1 MSPVSAAER
10 RKHCKTFSIGKRL
23 AESPSA
29 SSAPKKTSQFRPSIC
44 GAKSYRTTKR
54 RPISSCPSRSYRLAE
69 NSPARRS
76 KSFNS

>member
-10 RKHCKTFSIGKRL
+10 RKHWQNVLDRQAASGKPI
-23 AESPSA
+23 SV
-29 SSAPKKTSQFRPSIC
+29 SAPKKTSQFRPSIC

-54 RPISSCPSRSYRLAE
+54 RPISSCPSRSYRLAA